1 MKLRTLGLSAVG
13 VLGLCTL
20 MACKKDEA
28 APVAPE
34 TPAAPPA
41 IKAAHLADDAPPPEE
56 KPAPRTGGSVH
67 GVVSF
72 KGKPPAPSAIP
83 AGTDPNCEGMDLEDQ
98 PVQVKDGKLANV
110 VVRVRGQV
118 PGQHAPAADS
128 MVVVDQ
134 NRCMYKPRVQGAL
147 VGQPLVLMNSDSTV
161 HNVRG
166 TAGAKPLFNVMQ
178 PPLKTRE
185 TMPLGGDAEIIRL
198 KCDIHPWMTA
208 WVVMNPNSFF
218 TTSEEDGAFTLEGV
232 PPGSYTLEAWH
243 ETLGTRTAQVTV
255 QEGQR
260 AEVSFEFAPAT
271 P

>member
-20 MACKKDEA
+20 TACKKDEVAPAA
-28 APVAPE
+28 APAPA
-34 TPAAPPA
+34 TPTAIKAAPLPADAAPPA
-41 IKAAHLADDAPPPEE
+41 DEAPAHS
-56 KPAPRTGGSVH
+56 GGSVH
-67 GVVSF
+67 GVVTF
-72 KGKPPAPSAIP
+72 KGKPPAASAITP
-83 AGTDPNCEGMDLEDQ
+83 GSDPNCEGMDLEDQ
-98 PVQVKDGKLANV
+98 PVKVTDGKLANV

-118 PGQHAPAADS
+118 PGQHAPSPDS

-134 NRCMYKPRVQGAL
+134 NRCMYKPRVQGA
-147 VGQPLVLMNSDSTV
+147 VSGQPLVLMNSDSTV

-166 TAGAKPLFNVMQ
+166 TAGTKPLFNVMQ

-185 TMPLGGDAEIIRL
+185 TMPLSGDAEVIRL

-218 TTSEEDGAFTLEGV
+218 TTSADDGAFTIDGL
-232 PPGSYTLEAWH
+232 PPGTYTLEAWH

-255 QEGQR
+255 QEGQQ
-260 AEVSFEFAPAT
+260 AQVSFEFVAAK
-271 P
+271 